1 MKSVLITGAGA
12 GIGAA
17 TARALVQRGY
27 DVHAGV
33 RRLVDAPPGTTP
45 VRLDV
50 TDDVQLAT
58 AIAQVGQATG
68 DAGLHALI
76 NNAGII
82 VQGPLEL
89 MPSSE
94 WRDQFD
100 VNVVGPAA
108 LMRAF
113 LPLLRLGHGRI
124 VNVSAPTA
132 RVAMPFL
139 APLSASKAALE
150 SLSHAA
156 RLELAP
162 WRIPVVLVVPGAMDT
177 GIFPRAGK
185 RSEATLDAATAEQR
199 ALYEP
204 ALAALG
210 RAMAK
215 TKLGDVAVAVGG
227 IVEAVEARKPKRR
240 YLAGRDARSAGLL
253 AHLPMRTRD
262 RLLASYLGLRQP

>member
-27 DVHAGV
+27 DVYAGV
-33 RRLVDAPPGTTP
+33 RRLDDAPRGTTP
-45 VRLDV
+45 LRLDV
-50 TDDVQLAT
+50 TDDAQIADAV
-58 AIAQVGQATG
+58 AQVDRATG
-68 DAGLHALI
+68 GAGLHALI

-89 MPSSE
+89 MPSGE

-108 LMRAF
+108 LMRACV
-113 LPLLRLGHGRI
+113 PLLRKGNGRV

-177 GIFPRAGK
+177 GIFARAGK
-185 RSEATLDAATAEQR
+185 RSEATLDAATPEQR

-204 ALAALG
+204 ALGAL
-210 RAMAK
+210 AEALAK
-215 TKLGDVAVAVGG
+215 TKLGDVAVVVDV
-227 IVEAVEARKPKRR
+227 IVEAVEARKPRLR

-262 RLLASYLGLRQP
+262 RLLASYLGLR